1 MSVVWLCGD
10 IFGWELR
17 GPWYNSGANQTLSS
31 QKTVRGVTSYWDW
44 SYYLLNADT
53 ILMEANIRGYFN
65 ITVVLRLLRNHK
77 ATSFK
82 RGICLV
88 VLYSLKTLDVGNCK
102 GWRAVCFILQ
112 ALECLVRLASVRRSL
127 FTGEPERSKFLTHLM
142 DGTKDIL
149 QRAQGNI
156 NFSLN
161 IINEFLSLCL
171 YHEILHRSP
180 FYAVE

>member
-1 MSVVWLCGD
+1 M
-10 IFGWELR
+10 
-17 GPWYNSGANQTLSS
+17 
-31 QKTVRGVTSYWDW
+31 
-44 SYYLLNADT
+44 
-53 ILMEANIRGYFN
+53 
-65 ITVVLRLLRNHK
+65 
-77 ATSFK
+77 
-82 RGICLV
+82 
-88 VLYSLKTLDVGNCK
+88 
-102 GWRAVCFILQ
+102 
-112 ALECLVRLASVRRSL
+112 RLASVRRSL